1 MTGKQIAIGAA
12 SAIVAAGALA
22 YIIQSQTGGQ
32 GPARTPDELVSFDLG
47 APAFF
52 VCEAC
57 GATSKGTQRPTPYA
71 CTKCSKE
78 AVVESVRLKC
88 GACGKTLEAYRR
100 RTVMSKDG
108 KRPVGVETRIGDG
121 PWQAGT
127 PAPKCPGCG
136 NADPARLQPVLP
148 TAF

>member
-12 SAIVAAGALA
+12 AVVVAAGALA
-22 YIIQSQTGGQ
+22 YSIMTQTGGD
-32 GPARTPDELVSFDLG
+32 GPAQTPQELVSFDLG

-52 VCEAC
+52 VCEEC
-57 GATSKGTQRPTPYA
+57 GAASKGTQRPTPYA

-88 GACGKTLEAYRR
+88 GSCNKTLEAFRR

-108 KRPVGVETRIGDG
+108 KRPVGVETKTGDG
-121 PWQAGT
+121 AWQAGT

-136 NADPARLQPVLP
+136 NTDSARLQPVLP
-148 TAF
+148 SVF